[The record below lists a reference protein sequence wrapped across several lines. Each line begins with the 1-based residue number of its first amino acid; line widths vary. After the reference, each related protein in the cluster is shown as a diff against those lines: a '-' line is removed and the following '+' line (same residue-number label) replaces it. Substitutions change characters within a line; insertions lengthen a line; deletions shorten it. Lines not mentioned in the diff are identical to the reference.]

1 MTITLK
7 TAHPF
12 GTEITPEALRQQF
25 SALTQWEDK
34 YRQLILLGKKL
45 PTLTDELKA
54 QAQEIPGWG
63 FAVCL
68 AHHAVRA

>member
-34 YRQLILLGKKL
+34 YRQLIQLGKKL
-45 PTLTDELKA
+45 PTLTDERKA
-54 QAQEIPGWG
+54 QAQEIPGCENRVWRG
-63 FAVCL
+63 YTQ
-68 AHHAVRA
+68 